1 MKRILWP
8 RKNPKYAGFRIK
20 GSVPMSKENR
30 DTHIKRASWL
40 TAMVESN
47 GVFGSVMNFDGTGM
61 TAGIHQAIAVYPRE
75 LINPDGKAK
84 NDQGPLWKLLN
95 RLSDIV
101 PGHKIWRKIERAGW
115 YIAQDNTL
123 RFIDTG
129 KYVDGFAIREE
140 FNGSKDGVVPL
151 RGKDRNSSEHWIII
165 CHDLMS
171 NEKTFLAQE
180 KFGEEHFVKRAKR
193 VKLRFSKNF
202 KEYTIDRLI
211 YRNFNH
217 ITHADFSLSEM
228 DLAMCMFWNYTVNA
242 PSQALKI
249 MCKVSDYVFGYGHA
263 ISFPE
268 DLFSEKLIRSLGT
281 SSWGRWDDDIK
292 NGRYQRT
299 RKYAMM
305 SGFWPKKLFVGKN
318 AIMPVDL

>member
-20 GSVPMSKENR
+20 GSIPMNKKNR
-30 DTHIKRASWL
+30 DSHIKRASWL

-84 NDQGPLWKLLN
+84 DDQGPLWKLLN

-129 KYVDGFAIREE
+129 KYVDGFSIREE
-140 FNGSKDGVVPL
+140 FNGSKDGVVPI
-151 RGKDRNSSEHWIII
+151 RGKNRARAEHWMVLF
-165 CHDLMS
+165 HDLMS

-180 KFGEEHFVKRAKR
+180 KFGEEHFVKIATRR
-193 VKLRFSKNF
+193 KLRFSKNF
-202 KEYTIDRLI
+202 SDSTISNTI
-211 YRNFNH
+211 YCGFNH
-217 ITHADFSLSEM
+217 ISNAYTDDNWFVFDI
-228 DLAMCMFWNYTVNA
+228 DLAMCMYWCYTVNA
-242 PSQALKI
+242 PSLAFKLLCEVLDFEVGK
-249 MCKVSDYVFGYGHA
+249 
-263 ISFPE
+263 
-268 DLFSEKLIRSLGT
+268 DLAKRLIKKLGT
-281 SSWGRWDDDIK
+281 SSYGRWDSDIK

-299 RKYAMM
+299 RKYAMR
-305 SGFWPKKLFVGKN
+305 SGFWPRRLFVGKN
-318 AIMPVDL
+318 AIMPADL